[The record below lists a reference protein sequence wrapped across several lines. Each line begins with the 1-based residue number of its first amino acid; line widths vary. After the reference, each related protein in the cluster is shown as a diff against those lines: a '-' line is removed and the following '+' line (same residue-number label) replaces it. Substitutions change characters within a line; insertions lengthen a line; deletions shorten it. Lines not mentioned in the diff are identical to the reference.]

1 MLFVKEKRFYKN
13 VYALAIP
20 IVLQNVISL
29 LLNFADTIM
38 LGRLEEGAAET
49 AISAAGF
56 GTQPFFVFTLFIF
69 GIMSGS
75 SVLISQYWGKRDKDT
90 INKIAGIAVTVGLA
104 VSIVVTVIC
113 LTFPHQIMSLFTDSS
128 QTREL
133 SVRYLTVIAYSF
145 IPFSVTTILFGVMR
159 SSEKAKIPVIINAV
173 AIFTNI
179 VFNWLLIFGVGIFPR
194 LEVRGAAI
202 ATLIARVFECVMA
215 LLYVFVFEKDLRLRV
230 TKMFAFSKPLVSK
243 FFKYSLPVIFNETLW
258 GLGTTVHAAILGKLG
273 DDVYSA
279 YSISNIVERIGLVVV
294 MGLANT
300 TAIICGKAIGEGR
313 TEAAYGYS
321 KTLMSISVISGAVF
335 GAVLFVLR
343 QLIIGFFNIQPGTS
357 DIANSLIIMVICMLL
372 FKAFNTPMIVGVLRS
387 GGDTVTAMLLDLLTM
402 WCFAIPLGF
411 IMAFAVKIPAPFVY
425 LCLVSDEVAKMP
437 FALKRYVSKKW
448 IKNVTSAK

>member
-13 VYALAIP
+13 VCALAVP

-38 LGRLEEGAAET
+38 LGRLDGDTET

-75 SVLISQYWGKRDKDT
+75 SVLISQYWGKRDKNT

-104 VSIVVTVIC
+104 VAIAVTALC
-113 LTFPHQIMSLFTDSS
+113 LTLPKQIMGLFTDNE
-128 QTREL
+128 QTLKL
-133 SVRYLTVIAYSF
+133 SVEYLTVIAYTF
-145 IPFSVTTILFGVMR
+145 IPFSLTTILFGVMR
-159 SSEKAKIPVIINAV
+159 ATEKAKIPVIINAL

-179 VFNWLLIFGVGIFPR
+179 LFNWFLIFGIGIFPK

-215 LLYVFVFEKDLRLRV
+215 LLYVFVFEKELGLRIR
-230 TKMFAFSKPLVSK
+230 KMFSFTKNLVGD
-243 FFKYSLPVIFNETLW
+243 FFKYSLPVIFNESLW
-258 GLGTTVHAAILGKLG
+258 GIGTTVQAAVLGNLG

-279 YSISNIVERIGLVVV
+279 YSISNIVERVGLVVV

-300 TAIICGKAIGEGR
+300 TAILCGKAIGENR
-313 TEAAYGYS
+313 KKAAFDYS
-321 KTLMSISVISGAVF
+321 KTLLSVSVISGVTF
-335 GAVLFVLR
+335 GVILFLLR
-343 QLIIGFFNIQPGTS
+343 NYIVGFFNIQETTAQT
-357 DIANSLIIMVICMLL
+357 ANTLIMLVVVML
-372 FKAFNTPMIVGVLRS
+372 MFKSFNTPMIVGVLRS
-387 GGDTVTAMLLDLLTM
+387 GGDTVAAMTLDLIPM
-402 WCFAIPLGF
+402 WCFSIPLGI
-411 IMAFAVKIPAPFVY
+411 IMAFVVKIPAPFVY
-425 LCLVSDEVAKMP
+425 LTLVSDEIVKMP
-437 FALKRYVSKKW
+437 FALKRYLSRKW
-448 IKNVTSAK
+448 IRNVTEGNK